1 MFINPPWE
9 LAEQI
14 VQHFEDCRRTSP
26 TSTMA
31 VFVLPKWAKFT
42 QVTKN
47 WKLYQEF
54 PARTQLFTRQSLE
67 NPAQQEMVA
76 PAPWTIHLWLVDADC
91 AFNNSTAPTA
101 CDQPDSVHV
110 PSDHAE
116 ASIATLRQFS
126 SPAKALLTNLT
137 EARPLI
143 RIELTVKTPDSGH
156 QISGLVDC
164 AATLDFV

>member
-1 MFINPPWE
+1 VFINPPWE

-14 VQHFEDCRRTSP
+14 AQHFEDCRRTSP

-42 QVTKN
+42 PLTKH

-67 NPAQQEMVA
+67 NPAQHEVVA
-76 PAPWTIHLWLVDADC
+76 PAPWHVQLWLVDADC
-91 AFNNSTAPTA
+91 AFYDSTSSTTS
-101 CDQPDSVHV
+101 DQPTSVHV
-110 PSDHAE
+110 PSDNAE
-116 ASIATLRQFS
+116 HSIATLQQFS
-126 SPAKALLTNLT
+126 SPATSILTDLT

-143 RIELTVKTPDSGH
+143 RVS
-156 QISGLVDC
+156 
-164 AATLDFV
+164 